1 MRYLNIFF
9 IYVFLNYILSSVRNK
24 DQIPFHAV
32 VLARGMLQPGGNTV
46 PMFVYATEIN
56 GGREQKLAK
65 CLALSNGGLLSR
77 LSHAFESVC

>member
-1 MRYLNIFF
+1 M
-9 IYVFLNYILSSVRNK
+9 FLNYILCSVRSK

-32 VLARGMLQPGGNTV
+32 ALARGMLQPGGNIV

-65 CLALSNGGLLSR
+65 YLALS
-77 LSHAFESVC
+77 